1 MIQHI
6 HKTKSKKVI
15 YNSASL
21 TLLPFCFSQA
31 NNKLQSLHIVA
42 QAMDLLAPFF
52 WFVTEKSK
60 NYLTK
65 LSHFP
70 SSFPFTTTTTTT
82 NLFIPFHQLFACANA
97 TFTTSPSFHSFERL
111 VAVTPHYT
119 RWYFYKHIHTTR
131 LNPFS
136 YCYPINHP
144 CDNNNTVS
152 TMSEIVLSNTSNQ
165 YLADYSA
172 GSMMSNFNAN
182 MDSPSATSSS
192 SPPPV
197 TFDGTQQHQQPPY
210 AYQGKARV
218 INPLLRSFVFIKG
231 CSYDWLMG

>member
-1 MIQHI
+1 
-6 HKTKSKKVI
+6 
-15 YNSASL
+15 
-21 TLLPFCFSQA
+21 
-31 NNKLQSLHIVA
+31 
-42 QAMDLLAPFF
+42 
-52 WFVTEKSK
+52 
-60 NYLTK
+60 
-65 LSHFP
+65 
-70 SSFPFTTTTTTT
+70 
-82 NLFIPFHQLFACANA
+82 
-97 TFTTSPSFHSFERL
+97 
-111 VAVTPHYT
+111 
-119 RWYFYKHIHTTR
+119 
-131 LNPFS
+131 
-136 YCYPINHP
+136 
-144 CDNNNTVS
+144 
-152 TMSEIVLSNTSNQ
+152 MSEIVLSNTSNQ